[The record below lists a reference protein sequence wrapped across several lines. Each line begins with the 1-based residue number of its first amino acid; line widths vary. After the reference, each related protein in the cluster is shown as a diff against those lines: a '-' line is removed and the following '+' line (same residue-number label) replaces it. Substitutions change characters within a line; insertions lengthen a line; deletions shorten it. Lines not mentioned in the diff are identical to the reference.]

1 MKVHADF
8 LNTARILRQS
18 IASFRGETRTNQLS
32 FRPHGKIFL
41 YFLAWMQSS
50 EIWVM
55 QEMKVGWAKTNL
67 MLFVTFAVI

>member
-1 MKVHADF
+1 M
-8 LNTARILRQS
+8 
-18 IASFRGETRTNQLS
+18 RTNQLS

>member
-18 IASFRGETRTNQLS
+18 IASFRGETRTKPIVISPQ
-32 FRPHGKIFL
+32 GEIFL

-55 QEMKVGWAKTNL
+55 QKMKVGWAKTNL